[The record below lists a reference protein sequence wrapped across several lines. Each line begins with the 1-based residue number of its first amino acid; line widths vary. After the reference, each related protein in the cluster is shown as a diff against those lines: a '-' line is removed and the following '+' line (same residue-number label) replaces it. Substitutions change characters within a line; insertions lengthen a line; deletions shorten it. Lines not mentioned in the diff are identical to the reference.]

1 MFVRGYVQRW
11 RLIADLIAV
20 QLILWSLL
28 RLVLYAAF
36 HEGATGAWQLARI
49 LVVGAG
55 FDLLSGLTALVPIV
69 FLVSIFRLRW
79 LGRRKGAP
87 GVCDGE
93 LARGPQ
99 HLLLPNHLSGLGLQG
114 RSVNRASGG
123 W

>member
-1 MFVRGYVQRW
+1 MFVRGCVQRW

-55 FDLLSGLTALVPIV
+55 FDPLQSPRPRLPD
-69 FLVSIFRLRW
+69 VSR
-79 LGRRKGAP
+79 
-87 GVCDGE
+87 
-93 LARGPQ
+93 
-99 HLLLPNHLSGLGLQG
+99 
-114 RSVNRASGG
+114 
-123 W
+123 